1 MKVIIYIALCL
12 LLGIMAAL
20 ALTNTF
26 PFNSGGIGNPTAK
39 DILKGNPD
47 ADILKLDGLIYS
59 NVSDREWLDDN
70 RYTKGEKI
78 GEIKKQTT
86 ATWWFRNFFATK
98 LPKGTK
104 IFMSNG
110 KEYGEYPPSLVIVE
124 INNEELVYQAM
135 VEG

>member
-12 LLGIMAAL
+12 LLGIMATL

-26 PFNSGGIGNPTAK
+26 PFNSGGIGNPTAR

-59 NVSDREWLDDN
+59 NVSNREWLDDN

-78 GEIKKQTT
+78 GEIKSRQQPHGGTGT
-86 ATWWFRNFFATK
+86 FLQLNFQK
-98 LPKGTK
+98 VPK
-104 IFMSNG
+104 F
-110 KEYGEYPPSLVIVE
+110 LC
-124 INNEELVYQAM
+124 QM
-135 VEG
+135 VRIMVRIPLH